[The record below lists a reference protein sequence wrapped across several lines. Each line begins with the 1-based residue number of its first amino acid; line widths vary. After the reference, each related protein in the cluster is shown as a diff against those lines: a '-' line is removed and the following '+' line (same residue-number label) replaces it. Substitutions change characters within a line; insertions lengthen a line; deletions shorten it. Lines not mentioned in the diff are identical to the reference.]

1 MKIKFIVNPIS
12 GKGKQKGIED
22 SIKKNLDS
30 KKYEYSVKFTERQGH
45 AKELCKQAITD
56 GYEAVIAVGG
66 DGTVNEIASECIGK
80 DTVLGIIPAGSGN
93 GFAYH
98 MGMKKNI
105 KASILQ
111 LNNATIKIVDSCT
124 ANSMPFV
131 NVSGIGFDAHIAN
144 LFQNLGKRGF
154 WNYIKLI
161 FKEINYKSKK
171 YTINHNG
178 KSRKIKAVM
187 ISFANSSQYGNNFH
201 ISPKSELDDGLID
214 FVIVKDM
221 PKRMIPQFLI
231 KVANGKI
238 ENSKFVEIIQA
249 KEMEIFSNEKIIH
262 LDGEPKKIN
271 KSVLIK
277 NNPKTL
283 KILIPNE

>member
-111 LNNATIKIVDSCT
+111 LNNTTIKIVDSCT

-201 ISPKSELDDGLID
+201 ISPKSKLDDGLID